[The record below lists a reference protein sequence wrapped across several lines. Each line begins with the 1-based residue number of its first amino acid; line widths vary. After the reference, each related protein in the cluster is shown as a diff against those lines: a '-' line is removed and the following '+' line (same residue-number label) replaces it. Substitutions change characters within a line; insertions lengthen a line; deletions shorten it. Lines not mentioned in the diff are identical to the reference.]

1 MDSSLTIQEKIIN
14 SIGQRHI
21 SCEKM
26 ERLLAELSSL
36 RSKYNHTV
44 FEFEKLKETVKS
56 LQLEKVSFLEKIAS
70 LEQEKSQK
78 CTTIQTNENIVENI
92 DSLETTLS
100 ELKVKADTDQNK
112 QFGVV
117 AYLRSNRKEESVY
130 EVEQIL
136 NHKNKKSKRL
146 FLVRWKGYGP
156 DEDTWEPEPNLCCPE
171 ILNAYL
177 ENHKI

>member
-1 MDSSLTIQEKIIN
+1 MD
-14 SIGQRHI
+14 
-21 SCEKM
+21 
-26 ERLLAELSSL
+26 RLLAELSSL

-56 LQLEKVSFLEKIAS
+56 LQLEKVGLLEKIAS

-78 CTTIQTNENIVENI
+78 CSATQTNENIVENI

-100 ELKVKADTDQNK
+100 ELKVKTVSDQNK
-112 QFGVV
+112 QFSIV
-117 AYLRSNRKEESVY
+117 AHLRSTRKEESVY

-156 DEDTWEPEPNLCCPE
+156 NEDTWEPESNLCCPE

-177 ENHKI
+177 ENHKIL